1 MLPLWKTVWRF
12 LKESKIDLSYDPAI
26 ALLGIYPKDT
36 DAVKCQDTCTP
47 MFLAAMST
55 IAKLWKEPRCPS
67 NEWIK
72 KMWFMYTMEY
82 YSAIRNDKYPPF
94 ASKWMELEGIMLS
107 EINQRRTNII
117 WSHSFGKYKK

>member
-1 MLPLWKTVWRF
+1 MWRF
-12 LKESKIDLSYDPAI
+12 LKELKIDLPYDPAI

-36 DAVKCQDTCTP
+36 DAMKRRDTCTP

-67 NEWIK
+67 KDEWIK

-82 YSAIRNDKYPPF
+82 SSAIRNDKYPPF
-94 ASKWMELEGIMLS
+94 ASTWMELDGIMLS
-107 EINQRRTNII
+107 EISQ
-117 WSHSFGKYKK
+117 SEKDKHMFSFMWGI